1 MLLQSIQSNF
11 SVFTQTSV
19 TPVTQDHV
27 YSTNATQDHEIS
39 YYIMHY
45 HAICQG
51 NLTQCTVVQWMPFF
65 FKICW
70 DWPFW
75 NGPFSFR
82 LFFNPIRREDKE
94 KKILTFPMYM
104 VVWCPFFLPQEL
116 FVASSLSLCENVFSR
131 FVENRCQIWK
141 QKGSWIQTQGR
152 DPDPHLVYLLEL
164 TSTKSLTGQT
174 L

>member
-27 YSTNATQDHEIS
+27 YSTNATQDHKIS
-39 YYIMHY
+39 YYIIWRSVPLCNGCHF
-45 HAICQG
+45 
-51 NLTQCTVVQWMPFF
+51 L
-65 FKICW
+65 KICW

-75 NGPFSFR
+75 NGPFSFW
-82 LFFNPIRREDKE
+82 LFFNPIRRREDKE

-104 VVWCPFFLPQEL
+104 VVWCPLFLIQEL

-141 QKGSWIQTQGR
+141 QKGSLIQTQGR
-152 DPDPHLVYLLEL
+152 DPDPHLIYLLEL
-164 TSTKSLTGQT
+164 TSTKS
-174 L
+174 

>member
-65 FKICW
+65 KNMLGLALLKW
-70 DWPFW
+70 A
-75 NGPFSFR
+75 
-82 LFFNPIRREDKE
+82 
-94 KKILTFPMYM
+94 
-104 VVWCPFFLPQEL
+104 FFLL
-116 FVASSLSLCENVFSR
+116 IVF
-131 FVENRCQIWK
+131 
-141 QKGSWIQTQGR
+141 
-152 DPDPHLVYLLEL
+152 
-164 TSTKSLTGQT
+164 
-174 L
+174 